1 MTTHS
6 SILVGI
12 LEIAGNPMDRGA
24 WRATVQEVVKVWT
37 RLSGW
42 AYLMLSWVVWGW
54 FESWNVKLLR
64 ERFTF
69 YSQTHDP
76 DPLSVW
82 SVYWQK
88 GSQIGMRFLYQL
100 PHYIF
105 AVIWSSNPVVKLP
118 FQIPSSLGMNSF
130 SRSLPAFCAIWQS
143 YFLRFQSSPEKLSM
157 SVNLNSSHH
166 VVNQP
171 PCKSVKQIMCRM
183 SSNSICMTLS
193 PGLAVASSCKIL

>member
-1 MTTHS
+1 MEETQAQSLGWEDPLEGGMTTHS

-24 WRATVQEVVKVWT
+24 WLATVQEVVKVWT
-37 RLSGW
+37 QLSGW
-42 AYLMLSWVVWGW
+42 AYLMPSWVVWGW

-76 DPLSVW
+76 DPLSVG

-88 GSQIGMRFLYQL
+88 GSQIGMRVLYQL

-118 FQIPSSLGMNSF
+118 FQFLLLLVWILSQDLCQLSVPSGNLTFSLS
-130 SRSLPAFCAIWQS
+130 
-143 YFLRFQSSPEKLSM
+143 
-157 SVNLNSSHH
+157 NLVQKN
-166 VVNQP
+166 
-171 PCKSVKQIMCRM
+171 CLC
-183 SSNSICMTLS
+183 L
-193 PGLAVASSCKIL
+193 